1 MYAAHVWEERAHRMR
16 KVSKER
22 KTTVILRLVADGQTA
37 PACGTHQAAELQTG
51 KQGKYMSDTIDWLES
66 IGSNASL
73 RHASTEEL
81 TDLLEQAQA
90 SEALT
95 AAVASGDRSLLAGEL
110 GPQLN
115 KSPQSSQNAGHEEEE
130 ELPLEAPT
138 PENTPS
144 PSQQ

>member
-1 MYAAHVWEERAHRMR
+1 
-16 KVSKER
+16 
-22 KTTVILRLVADGQTA
+22 
-37 PACGTHQAAELQTG
+37 
-51 KQGKYMSDTIDWLES
+51 MSDTIDWLES
-66 IGSNASL
+66 IGGNASL

-115 KSPQSSQNAGHEEEE
+115 KSPQSSQSAGPEEEE
-130 ELPLEAPT
+130 ELPPEAPT
-138 PENTPS
+138 PENAPS
-144 PSQQ
+144 PPQP